1 MALLGATL
9 STANISTNATTVLTP
24 GTTVTLTVTNN
35 KVQTDAA
42 AQNQTINASGTQVAG
57 QEIIIIISND
67 ATPRTIT
74 FGTGFRAVSTL
85 VGTANKAATVCFVSD
100 GTSLFETSRA
110 LVL

>member
-1 MALLGATL
+1 MALLGAIL
-9 STANISTNATTVLTP
+9 STASVATNAVTALTP

-35 KVQTDAA
+35 KVQTDSA
-42 AQNQTINASGTQVAG
+42 AQNQTINATGTQVAG

-85 VGTANKAATVCFVSD
+85 VGTANKAATIHFVSD
-100 GTSLFETSRA
+100 GTSLFEVARA